1 MCYEN
6 DDPSKPVR
14 AEIVGSRW
22 RKDALMGQQAM
33 YILMQD
39 NGKPIET
46 ELSSC
51 HEEDP
56 NIGWCL
62 GWDVPCP
69 EYEFNHDEARE
80 REEHL

>member
-6 DDPSKPVR
+6 DDPSRPVR
-14 AEIVGSRW
+14 IEIVGSRW
-22 RKDALMGQQAM
+22 RKDQLMGKQAM
-33 YILMQD
+33 YVVMQD
-39 NGKPIET
+39 GQPRET

-69 EYEFNHDEARE
+69 AYEVNLDEERE

>member
-6 DDPSKPVR
+6 DDPTKPVR
-14 AEIVGSRW
+14 VEIVGSRW
-22 RKDALMGQQAM
+22 RKDQLMGQQAM
-33 YILMQD
+33 YIVMQD
-39 NGKPIET
+39 GQAKET

-62 GWDVPCP
+62 GWDAVCP
-69 EYEFNHDEARE
+69 EYEVNERESEE
-80 REEHL
+80 REEHF